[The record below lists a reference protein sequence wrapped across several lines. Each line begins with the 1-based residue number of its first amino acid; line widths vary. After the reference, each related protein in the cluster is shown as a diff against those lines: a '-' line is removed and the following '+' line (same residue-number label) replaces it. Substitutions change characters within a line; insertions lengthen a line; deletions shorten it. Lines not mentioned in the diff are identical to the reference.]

1 MKLRMFGY
9 QWLSVV
15 IDGYQRLSIVI
26 GRCPWVI
33 HSYARLLLH
42 LHVRTSTCIFTLYVH
57 LCRAEKLIG
66 GLGGEK
72 SRWSQAAK
80 DLSWQYD
87 NLTGDVLVSAGVV
100 AYLGAFTSAFRQVCT
115 LHLHHHLVVPY
126 IYIYIYIYI
135 YVHARMHASV
145 IKVDLKQISL
155 SPSPLSLFLPPPYPA
170 GTDRDVV

>member
-1 MKLRMFGY
+1 MVYPQLCK
-9 QWLSVV
+9 VTT
-15 IDGYQRLSIVI
+15 
-26 GRCPWVI
+26 
-33 HSYARLLLH
+33 
-42 LHVRTSTCIFTLYVH
+42 TSTCTYKYMYLHTLYEH

-80 DLSWQYD
+80 DLRRQYD

-126 IYIYIYIYI
+126 IIIYIYIHTCTY
-135 YVHARMHASV
+135 ACKCNKS
-145 IKVDLKQISL
+145 
-155 SPSPLSLFLPPPYPA
+155 
-170 GTDRDVV
+170 